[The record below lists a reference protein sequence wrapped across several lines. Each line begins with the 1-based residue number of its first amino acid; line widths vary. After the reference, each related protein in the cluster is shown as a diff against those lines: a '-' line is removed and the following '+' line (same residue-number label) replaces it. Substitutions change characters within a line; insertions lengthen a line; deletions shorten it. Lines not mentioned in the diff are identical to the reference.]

1 MDCNFA
7 IYCDTERATT
17 IKIHRKECKFIKSHE
32 GHDHEWFWAP
42 TYANARIIVELLEKD
57 RRLGSTDCVHCGPKP
72 SQGDSAL
79 SINDDEIDP
88 ELEKQMKRSK
98 GSGGGGGNNSR
109 NIANSEYAKDYRN

>member
-1 MDCNFA
+1 MVLGSN
-7 IYCDTERATT
+7 I
-17 IKIHRKECKFIKSHE
+17 CKCKNHC
-32 GHDHEWFWAP
+32 
-42 TYANARIIVELLEKD
+42 RIIGK
-57 RRLGSTDCVHCGPKP
+57 RPSLGSTDCVHCGPKP

-109 NIANSEYAKDYRN
+109 NIANSEYAKDY